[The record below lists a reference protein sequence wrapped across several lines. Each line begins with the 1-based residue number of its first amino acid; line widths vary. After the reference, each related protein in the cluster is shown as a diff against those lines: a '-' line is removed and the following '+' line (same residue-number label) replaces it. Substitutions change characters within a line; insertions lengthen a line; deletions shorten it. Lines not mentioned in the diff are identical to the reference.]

1 MENINVNEISENL
14 MDSLDNTQKNATDT
28 EKLVQQV
35 QAMSGKEIHEQTVQ
49 AILADENTGL
59 EEKISLIHR
68 ENADYDQHE
77 ENNTG
82 RVLRMQDTQTEN
94 VGKATSWWS
103 ENWGW
108 VAGGALFAIAV
119 FTPGGRRIV
128 GNATKLLTA

>member
-1 MENINVNEISENL
+1 
-14 MDSLDNTQKNATDT
+14 
-28 EKLVQQV
+28 
-35 QAMSGKEIHEQTVQ
+35 MSGKEIHEQTVQ
-49 AILADENTGL
+49 AILADEKRGL
-59 EEKISLIHR
+59 EEKINLIHR

-82 RVLRMQDTQTEN
+82 RVIRMQATQTEN

-108 VAGGALFAIAV
+108 VAGGALFFITV

-128 GNATKLLTA
+128 GNAAKLLTA